1 MHIPVLLEEAVENLK
16 IKKGDI
22 VVDATLG
29 GGGHGREILSRIGD
43 SGIYIGLDLDISA
56 IKNFAQLSI
65 SNYQFPNN
73 FQFPIFKFQNHILIN
88 GNFSELEK
96 YLEVLKIEKVDAIV
110 ADLGWSSD
118 QLVGKGMSFLTDE
131 ELDMRYDGNQ
141 ELTAKKI
148 INEYP
153 EEELIRILKDYG
165 EEKFAKKI
173 VREIISYR
181 ERKIIE
187 TTGELAEIIKMTVP
201 ERFQIK
207 IHPATRTFQALR
219 IETNKELE
227 SLEKF
232 IPDAIEALKTGGRL
246 GIITFHSIE
255 DRIVKNSF
263 RENAGGCV
271 CPKDFPQCVCGK
283 RPKVKIIT
291 KKPITPSSEEVKEN
305 VRARSAKLRVAEK
318 I

>member
-29 GGGHGREILSRIGD
+29 GGGHSEAILNKIGEKGRLVAF
-43 SGIYIGLDLDISA
+43 DLDNEA
-56 IKNFAQLSI
+56 IERFKLKTQNSKLKI
-65 SNYQFPNN
+65 NEN
-73 FQFPIFKFQNHILIN
+73 IFLIN
-88 GNFSELEK
+88 DNFLELGK
-96 YLEVLKIEKVDAIV
+96 ILENLKIEKVDAIV

-173 VREIISYR
+173 VREIIGYR

-187 TTGELAEIIKMTVP
+187 TTGELAEMIKMTVP
-201 ERFQIK
+201 KRFQTK
-207 IHPATRTFQALR
+207 IHPATKTFQALR

-318 I
+318 M